1 MLLFNTARLF
11 RQDYSGICDKG
22 QGKVRPT
29 ACNEGKEGGVDV

>member
-11 RQDYSGICDKG
+11 RQYYSGISGKG

-29 ACNEGKEGGVDV
+29 ACNEGKEGE